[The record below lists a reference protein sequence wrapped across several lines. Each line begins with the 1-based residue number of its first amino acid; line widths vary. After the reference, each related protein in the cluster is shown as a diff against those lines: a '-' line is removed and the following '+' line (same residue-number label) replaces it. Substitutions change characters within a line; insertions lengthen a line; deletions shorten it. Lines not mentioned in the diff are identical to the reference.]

1 MVDSNTGPAVPANVP
16 PPREQLSQKILKSKT
31 FGSVEEIPIVVEEN
45 AKREPK
51 GTSAQNKR
59 DENVKKLLGQ
69 AYKVAKQPARVNKNI
84 ITEIFT
90 QSKRGAH
97 NFDIGG
103 VSLKRMQNRAQR
115 EADDYIM
122 DQGIACGINLAGMLA

>member
-1 MVDSNTGPAVPANVP
+1 M
-16 PPREQLSQKILKSKT
+16 
-31 FGSVEEIPIVVEEN
+31 VEEN

-59 DENVKKLLGQ
+59 DEHAKKLLGQ

-90 QSKRGAH
+90 QSKRGAQ

-103 VSLKRMQNRAQR
+103 VSLKRRQNRAQR

-122 DQGIACGINLAGMLA
+122 DQGIARGINLAGMLA